1 MSAVAEQ
8 TVAWLEHFIGQPPAP
23 AWLQSLRDAAFARF
37 AELGFPTTH
46 NEEWRFTNV
55 SAIARTAFAPGAPDA
70 LLVYPDSVKKLAPA
84 DAEAH
89 LARHAAFDQNPF
101 VALNTAFIGNVTV
114 LEIPRNAVI
123 EQPIEITYVAQG
135 VPSGP
140 VPAVSRLVSTPVG
153 ERDASGGMSAGAA
166 GRRAC
171 ATVAHPRTL
180 IIVGANAQCTIVE
193 TYKGAG
199 NYFTNA
205 VTEIVVGDRAVVD
218 HYKVQQESVNAFH
231 ISTLQVTIGRSAAF
245 ASHSISPGGALV
257 RNDVNATLSEGSD
270 ATLNGLYIV
279 NGTQHADNQTMM
291 NHAMPH
297 GPSHEL
303 YKGILDG
310 KAHAVFNGKIIVRK
324 DAQKTDSKQTNK
336 NLVLSDDAVVDTK
349 PELQIFADDVR
360 CTHGAT
366 IGQLDAESLF
376 YLQSRGIGKRQARN
390 LLTYAFAQDVV
401 DRIKVQSLRDSLERI
416 LFEKFHEHAE

>member
-8 TVAWLEHFIGQPPAP
+8 TGAWLEPFTNQPPAP
-23 AWLQSLRDAAFARF
+23 AWLQQLRDAAFARF
-37 AELGFPTTH
+37 AELGFPNTH

-55 SAIARTAFAPGAPDA
+55 SAIAGTAFMPNAPDA
-70 LLVYPDSVKKLAPA
+70 LLVYPGYVKKLAPA
-84 DAEAH
+84 EAEAH
-89 LARHAAFDQNPF
+89 LAQHAAFDQNPF
-101 VALNTAFIGNVTV
+101 VALNTAFLGNVTV

-123 EQPIEITYVAQG
+123 AQPIEITYEG
-135 VPSGP
+135 
-140 VPAVSRLVSTPVG
+140 T
-153 ERDASGGMSAGAA
+153 DGAA
-166 GRRAC
+166 
-171 ATVAHPRTL
+171 AHPRTL
-180 IIVGANAQCTIVE
+180 ILVGEGAQCTIVE

-199 NYFTNA
+199 AYFNNA

-218 HYKVQQESVNAFH
+218 HYKVQQESINAFH
-231 ISTLQVTIGRSAAF
+231 IATLQATIGSSAAF
-245 ASHSISPGGALV
+245 ASNSISLGGALV
-257 RNDVNATLSEGSD
+257 RNDANATLSEGSD

-279 NGTQHADNQTMM
+279 NGTQHVDNHTLID
-291 NHAMPH
+291 HTMPH

-336 NLVLSDDAVVDTK
+336 NLVLSDNAVVDTK

-376 YLQSRGIGKRQARN
+376 YLQSRGIGKSQARS

-401 DRIKVQSLRDSLERI
+401 DRIKVQSLRDSLEKI
-416 LFEKFHEHAE
+416 LFEKFHERAD